1 MSASESIFT
10 RLNAYAYTHLD
21 SSLTGAIIIGVTYGL
36 DVKQENDPNVLLA
49 EKAIFSM
56 AATGVAG
63 TYLGM
68 YPLSPVYEL
77 AHDDR
82 YYS

>member
-1 MSASESIFT
+1 MI
-10 RLNAYAYTHLD
+10 
-21 SSLTGAIIIGVTYGL
+21 SLTGVIIIGVTYGL
-36 DVKQENDPNVLLA
+36 DAKQENDPNVLLA

-68 YPLSPVYEL
+68 RLYNV
-77 AHDDR
+77 
-82 YYS
+82 

>member
-1 MSASESIFT
+1 MSLFIHST
-10 RLNAYAYTHLD
+10 RTHIHLD
-21 SSLTGAIIIGVTYGL
+21 PSLTGAIIIGVTYGL

-63 TYLGM
+63 TYLGV
-68 YPLSPVYEL
+68 YSSPPL
-77 AHDDR
+77 
-82 YYS
+82 

>member
-1 MSASESIFT
+1 MI
-10 RLNAYAYTHLD
+10 
-21 SSLTGAIIIGVTYGL
+21 SLTGAIIIGVTYGL

-68 YPLSPVYEL
+68 RLYNV
-77 AHDDR
+77 
-82 YYS
+82 